1 MEIGNK
7 SNYEGQSNSMFFFIC
22 GFPIISVSPASKKF
36 LQLPSS
42 RTNVGRL
49 WNSMETGGTCCPVQ
63 TAAGTPSRGWK
74 KHLPSFT
81 KNSGANHHWHRIW
94 GLTISLR
101 WQQIAVRFL
110 KKWWWFHADTFICR
124 GCILLWCQK
133 KNSWKMTIWGQNICR
148 VQAFHIGKGLFFS
161 HVLKVEVWEKKGV
174 AHEEHP

>member
-1 MEIGNK
+1 MLKKENEKKWITSRSSNQRTYCQLHWLIHWSNGNGNGNRIMK
-7 SNYEGQSNSMFFFIC
+7 DRVGGCFFSYVF
-22 GFPIISVSPASKKF
+22 FPNISVSPASKKF
-36 LQLPSS
+36 LQIPSS
-42 RTNVGRL
+42 RTNIGRL
-49 WNSMETGGTCCPVQ
+49 WNSMETGGTCCPVPA
-63 TAAGTPSRGWK
+63 TGTPSRGWK

-133 KNSWKMTIWGQNICR
+133 KKQLANGNLR
-148 VQAFHIGKGLFFS
+148 P
-161 HVLKVEVWEKKGV
+161 
-174 AHEEHP
+174 EHM